1 LPEKTVV
8 FFGDPL
14 LKNLILTIFVRF
26 SATFDYLSQKIT
38 KFVLYNIVV
47 KHISYESFMS
57 KKHVSE
63 LKPLEEILSV
73 WDVLTPDERQFISNN
88 YTVHYFKKNEMIHCE
103 GDKPTHMMLLASGK
117 LKVYKEGVGS
127 RSQIIRMLKPGEYF
141 SYRAIIANDEYS
153 TNVMAFE
160 ASTVYMIK
168 SDIFISILRHNNAFC
183 YRFLEELSTDL
194 AASDARTVNLTQK
207 HIRGRLAEALLQL
220 QKKYG
225 LEEDGAT
232 ISMYLSREDLAN
244 LSNMTTSNAIRTLAN
259 FVNEHVIAMDGR
271 KLKII
276 DEERLR
282 KISKMG

>member
-1 LPEKTVV
+1 
-8 FFGDPL
+8 
-14 LKNLILTIFVRF
+14 
-26 SATFDYLSQKIT
+26 
-38 KFVLYNIVV
+38 
-47 KHISYESFMS
+47 
-57 KKHVSE
+57 
-63 LKPLEEILSV
+63 
-73 WDVLTPDERQFISNN
+73 
-88 YTVHYFKKNEMIHCE
+88 MIHCE
-103 GDKPTHMMLLASGK
+103 GEAPTHMMILADGK
-117 LKVYKEGVGS
+117 VKVYKEGVGS
-127 RSQIIRMLKPGEYF
+127 RSQIIRMLKPGEHF
-141 SYRAIIANDEYS
+141 GYRAIIANEPNN

-168 SDIFISILRHNNAFC
+168 ADIFLSILRHNNAFC
-183 YRFLEELSTDL
+183 YRFLEELATDL

-220 QKKYG
+220 FKKYG
-225 LEEDGAT
+225 VEEDGAT